1 MECGNEMQ
9 SSLDSWTQLVRLL
22 PAKEITWGGCALFG
36 IVVCTPLP
44 KTGVRGFNPRPKR
57 PILEVPHERC
67 MIPTRD
73 FGLAM
78 KFRVDAQVS
87 QGEYREGV
95 RWSVMRARAS
105 PSSQKLWKLTHT
117 DRGCIWRK
125 PDPALIQKRYII
137 KSRPLRTGV
146 SMLKWNRSHFTLHG
160 SFGCPGR
167 VSDPKMLLTQW
178 ALNGMWK

>member
-22 PAKEITWGGCALFG
+22 PAKEITWGFNPWGCALFG

-105 PSSQKLWKLTHT
+105 PSSQKLWETYPY
-117 DRGCIWRK
+117 R
-125 PDPALIQKRYII
+125 
-137 KSRPLRTGV
+137 SRLYLAKAGPSLDSKTV
-146 SMLKWNRSHFTLHG
+146 HH
-160 SFGCPGR
+160 
-167 VSDPKMLLTQW
+167 
-178 ALNGMWK
+178 